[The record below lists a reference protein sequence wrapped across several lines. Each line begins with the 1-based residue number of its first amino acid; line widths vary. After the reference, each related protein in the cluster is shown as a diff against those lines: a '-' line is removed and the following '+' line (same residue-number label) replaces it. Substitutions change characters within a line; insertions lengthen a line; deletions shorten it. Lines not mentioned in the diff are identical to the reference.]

1 MFKGQ
6 DDPSAFGPYRVL
18 GILGRGGMGIVYWGE
33 HQGTGQEVAIKTVE
47 VVSGQESASIR
58 REIHALSRVR
68 HPGIVRIIDQGA
80 HGGRPW
86 YAMDLLRGRT
96 LRGYLDAKQRGGPIP
111 PGALAFECALLLRL
125 AETLSYLHAA
135 GFIHRDLKPE
145 NIFVCDDG
153 APVLVDFGITER
165 FGGAS
170 GRDALDIGGLW
181 TGSTLY
187 MSPEQIRGD
196 LVDARSD
203 LYALGCI
210 LYECITGHPPFSAPT
225 PREVL
230 IEHLTEIPLPP
241 SARVSDV
248 PPRLERLAM
257 QLLAKRPQ
265 ERIGYAEDVTRMLAA
280 FAPAGTAALPSV
292 VPYLYRPS
300 FLGRH
305 DVLWELQ
312 EHLRAAQAGH
322 GRLVLV
328 GGASGVGKTRLMTEL
343 ARLASRGPFTVI
355 TGECVS
361 LGTHGASA
369 GPLHPF
375 RSLLLAVADHCHR
388 HGSAASRR
396 VLGDRACVLAAYE
409 PALASLATDGVE
421 PTSDLAAPTAQKRVI
436 ASLTEALL
444 ALAQEKPILLMIDDL
459 QWADEL
465 SLLFLRCLAETPLEG
480 RRLLAAGTYR
490 DDEVSVQL
498 GAALGAAGVRH
509 IRLGGLDPA
518 SMRQMTRDMLALSDA
533 PSSFLDFATRASD
546 GNPFFLAAYLRA
558 AIAEGLISRD
568 PGGAFRVA
576 AQASIW
582 ESARGPLPLPRSLG
596 GLIERQLRNVDDGAR
611 AVLRVSAV
619 IGREVTEEVLC
630 RAARISDQALMDALG
645 SLRRAHVFE
654 DEGGR
659 LRFTH
664 DKLRELVYDE
674 IPEEERAALHAR
686 VGRAIEQT
694 YPDEQR
700 GEHVEALAFH
710 YARSGELA
718 EAARYAEE
726 AAAKAA
732 RSYALDDARRRYGE
746 ALSLLARL
754 GDDPGVL
761 RRRLDVTLRWAEA
774 CLYEPAPG
782 QLEVLST
789 ARQIALQIGD
799 AKGALRCD
807 YWTSWIEYALG
818 EHERAIRVLERAI
831 EEARALGDRRL
842 HLNLVLNLGQ
852 NHAAKTAYDEAL
864 DYIHQGLTMA
874 AGPVGRSR
882 KAARAYGL
890 GYLGLIHGDRGEFGE
905 AYAHIQTA
913 LDIAADLGRRSLEGS
928 VLVQRAMVESFQG
941 AFEACVATAQQAR
954 RLAES
959 LGAPYIGAMS
969 KTAEGLSLFS
979 LGEHDAGLAL
989 LEEALRWHDTTG
1001 TRLCVSWS
1009 HGAFAEALAR
1019 AGRLEEAAAQARAA
1033 LARAQKGDRIGMV
1046 MAHRALAL
1054 VAARQDPG
1062 TARAHLEEAFAAAR
1076 QKRSPREEALTRLC
1090 AARVFQAGGALSQ
1103 ARAEAQAAHDA
1114 LSAVGMAHFA
1124 DEARSLGAGLE

>member
-1 MFKGQ
+1 
-6 DDPSAFGPYRVL
+6 
-18 GILGRGGMGIVYWGE
+18 MGIVYWGE
-33 HQGTGQEVAIKTVE
+33 HRDSGQEVAIKTVE
-47 VVSGQESASIR
+47 VVSAHEIASIR

-68 HPGIVRIIDQGA
+68 HPGIVRIIDQGL

-86 YAMDLLRGRT
+86 YAMELLRGRT
-96 LRGYLDAKQRGGPIP
+96 LRGYLDAKKLGDPIR
-111 PGALAFECALLLRL
+111 PGDLAFECTLLLRL
-125 AETLSYLHAA
+125 AETLSYLHGA
-135 GFIHRDLKPE
+135 GFVHRDLKPE
-145 NIFVCDDG
+145 NIFVCPDG

-170 GRDALDIGGLW
+170 GRDALDIGGLR

-196 LVDARSD
+196 LVDARTD
-203 LYALGCI
+203 LYAFGCI
-210 LYECITGHPPFSAPT
+210 LYECLTGQPPFSAPT
-225 PREVL
+225 AREVL
-230 IEHLTEIPLPP
+230 IEHLTQSPLPP
-241 SARVSDV
+241 SERVAGV
-248 PPRLERLAM
+248 PPRLDRLAM
-257 QLLAKRPQ
+257 KLLAKRPQ
-265 ERIGYAEDVTRMLAA
+265 DRIGYAEDVTATLAT
-280 FAPAGTAALPSV
+280 FAPAGKAALPSAA
-292 VPYLYRPS
+292 PYLYRPS

-343 ARLASRGPFTVI
+343 ARLAARGPFTVI

-388 HGSAASRR
+388 NGPAASRR

-409 PALASLATDGVE
+409 PALAGLATGGVE
-421 PTSDLAAPTAQKRVI
+421 PASDLAAPAAQKRVL
-436 ASLTEALL
+436 ASLTEVLL
-444 ALAQEKPILLMIDDL
+444 ALAQEKPLLLIIDDL

-465 SLLFLRCLAETPLEG
+465 SVRFLRSLAEMPLEG
-480 RRLLAAGTYR
+480 RQLLAAGTYR

-498 GAALGAAGVRH
+498 GAALEAAGVEH
-509 IRLGGLDPA
+509 IKLSGLDPA

-533 PSSFLDFATRASD
+533 PSSFFDFATRASD

-558 AIAEGLISRD
+558 AIAEGLISRV

-576 AQASIW
+576 AQAGIW
-582 ESARGPLPLPRSLG
+582 ESARAPLPLPRSLA
-596 GLIERQLRNVDDGAR
+596 GLIERQLKDLDDGAR
-611 AVLRVSAV
+611 AVLRVAAV
-619 IGREVTEEVLC
+619 IGREVAEEVLC
-630 RAARISDQALMDALG
+630 RAARISEQALMDALG

-654 DEGGR
+654 DKGGR

-674 IPEEERAALHAR
+674 IPQEERAALHAR
-686 VGRAIEQT
+686 VCRAIEET
-694 YPDEQR
+694 YPDER
-700 GEHVEALAFH
+700 REDHVEALAFH
-710 YARSGELA
+710 YAKSGELA
-718 EAARYAEE
+718 EAARYAE
-726 AAAKAA
+726 AAAVKAA

-754 GDDPGVL
+754 GDAPGVL

-789 ARQIALQIGD
+789 AREIALQIGD

-842 HLNLVLNLGQ
+842 LLHLVLNLGQ

-864 DYIHQGLTMA
+864 DSIHRGLLMA

-882 KAARAYGL
+882 KAAQAYGL
-890 GYLGLIHGDRGEFGE
+890 GYLVLIHGDRGEFVQ
-905 AYAHIQTA
+905 AYTHIQTA
-913 LDIAADLGRRSLEGS
+913 LDIAEELGRRSLEGS

-941 AFEACVATAQQAR
+941 AFEACAATAQEAR

-959 LGAPYIGAMS
+959 LGAPYVGAMS

-979 LGEHDAGLAL
+979 LGEHDEGLVL
-989 LEEALRWHDTTG
+989 LEEALRWYDMTG

-1019 AGRLEEAAAQARAA
+1019 AGRVEEAAAQARAA
-1033 LARAQKGDRIGMV
+1033 LARAEKGDRIGMV
-1046 MAHRALAL
+1046 MARRALAL
-1054 VAARQDPG
+1054 VAAREDPG
-1062 TARAHLEEAFAAAR
+1062 TARAHLEQAFAAAR

-1090 AARVFQAGGALSQ
+1090 AARVFQAGGALGE
-1103 ARAEAQAAHDA
+1103 ARACAQAALDA
-1114 LSAVGMAHFA
+1114 LSAMGMAHFA
-1124 DEARSLGAGLE
+1124 EEARSLGARLG

>member
-6 DDPSAFGPYRVL
+6 DDPATLGAYRVR

-33 HQGTGQEVAIKTVE
+33 HADTGQEVAIKTVE
-47 VVSGQESASIR
+47 AVSAHEIASIR

-68 HPGIVRIIDQGA
+68 HPGIVRILAQGV

-86 YAMDLLRGRT
+86 YAMELLRSRT
-96 LRGYLDAKQRGGPIP
+96 LRGYLDGKQ
-111 PGALAFECALLLRL
+111 PGDSIRPGDLAFECVLLLRL
-125 AETLSYLHAA
+125 AETLSYLHGA
-135 GFIHRDLKPE
+135 GFVHRDLKPE
-145 NIFVCDDG
+145 NIFVCPDG

-170 GRDALDIGGLW
+170 GRDALDIGGLR

-196 LVDARSD
+196 VVDARSD

-210 LYECITGHPPFSAPT
+210 LYECLTGHPPFDAPT
-225 PREVL
+225 AREVL
-230 IEHLTEIPLPP
+230 IEHLTQIPLPP
-241 SARVSDV
+241 SARVSGV
-248 PPRLERLAM
+248 PPRIDRLAM
-257 QLLAKRPQ
+257 KLLEKRPQ
-265 ERIGYAEDVTRMLAA
+265 DRIGYAEDVIASLSA
-280 FAPAGTAALPSV
+280 FAPARPKALPDI

-312 EHLRAAQAGH
+312 GHLRAAGAGH

-343 ARLASRGPFTVI
+343 ARLASRGPCTVI

-361 LGTHGASA
+361 LGIHGASA

-375 RSLLLAVADHCHR
+375 RSLLLAIADHCHR
-388 HGSAASRR
+388 NGPAASKRI
-396 VLGDRACVLAAYE
+396 LGDRASVLAAYE
-409 PALASLATDGVE
+409 PALAGFATDGVE
-421 PTSDLAAPTAQKRVI
+421 PASDLAAPAAQKRVL

-444 ALAQEKPILLMIDDL
+444 ALAQEKPLLLIIDDL

-465 SLLFLRCLAETPLEG
+465 SLLLLRALAETPLEG
-480 RRLLAAGTYR
+480 RRLLAVGTYR
-490 DDEVSVQL
+490 TDEVCAEL
-498 GAALGAAGVRH
+498 GAVIDAAGVDH
-509 IRLGGLDPA
+509 IELSGLDPA
-518 SMRQMTRDMLALSDA
+518 SMRQMARDMLALSDA
-533 PSSFLDFATRASD
+533 PRGFLDFATRASD

-558 AIAEGLISRD
+558 AIAEGLISRE
-568 PGGAFRVA
+568 PGGAFRVT
-576 AQASIW
+576 AQAGIW
-582 ESARGPLPLPRSLG
+582 ESARAPLPLPASLA
-596 GLIERQLRNVDDGAR
+596 GLIERQLKGLDAAAR
-611 AVLRVSAV
+611 AILRVSAV

-630 RAARISDQALMDALG
+630 RAAHISEQALMDALG

-664 DKLRELVYDE
+664 DKLREVVYDE
-674 IPEEERAALHAR
+674 IPQEERTALHAR
-686 VGRAIEQT
+686 VGRAIEET

-700 GEHVEALAFH
+700 EDHVEALAFH
-710 YARSGELA
+710 YTRSGHLE
-718 EAARYAEE
+718 EAARYAEA

-732 RSYALDDARRRYGE
+732 RAYALDDARRRYGE

-761 RRRLDVTLRWAEA
+761 RRRVDVTLRWAEA
-774 CLYEPAPG
+774 CLYEPEPG
-782 QLEVLST
+782 QLEVLAT
-789 ARQIALQIGD
+789 ARGIALQIGD

-818 EHERAIRVLERAI
+818 EHERAIEVLGRAL
-831 EEARALGDRRL
+831 EEASALGERRL
-842 HLNLVLNLGQ
+842 LPQFVLNLGQ
-852 NHAAKTAYDEAL
+852 NYAAMTAYDEAL
-864 DYIHQGLTMA
+864 EHIHRGLAMA

-882 KAARAYGL
+882 KSGKAYGL
-890 GYLGLIHGDRGEFGE
+890 GYLGLIHGDRGEFVE
-905 AYAHIQTA
+905 AYQHIQSA
-913 LDIAADLGRRSLEGS
+913 LDLSTELGRRSLESS

-941 AFEACVATAQQAR
+941 AFEACATTARRAR

-959 LGAPYIGAMS
+959 LGAPYVGAMS

-979 LGEHDAGLAL
+979 LGQHEEGLAL
-989 LEEALRWHDTTG
+989 LQEALRWHDTTG

-1009 HGAFAEALAR
+1009 YGALAEALAC
-1019 AGRLEEAAAQARAA
+1019 AGRAEEAAAQARAA
-1033 LARAQKGDRIGMV
+1033 LARAEKGDRIGMV

-1054 VAARQDPG
+1054 VSARNDPAA
-1062 TARAHLEEAFAAAR
+1062 ARAHLEEAFAAAR
-1076 QKRSPREEALTRLC
+1076 GKRSPREEALTRLC
-1090 AARVFQAGGALSQ
+1090 AARVHQIQGALSQ
-1103 ARAEAQAAHDA
+1103 ARAEAQAALEA
-1114 LSAVGMAHFA
+1114 LSAMGMSHFA
-1124 DEARSLGAGLE
+1124 DEARSFGARLG